1 MTSYWWVN
9 QGDTFE
15 AAQKLGVLW
24 APKLDG
30 GGRPQRHWD
39 SLTQTRVGDIV
50 FHYSHTKLRGVS
62 HVVSPCRDAQIS
74 SEYLEKWDQDG
85 REVKIEPQD
94 FDFEIGLEEIP
105 LEIRT
110 VISVDVNTP
119 FDKHGKVKQGYLFAL
134 TTPIVEAIIKAIGQR
149 IDWFEGEVK
158 ADASAIVEDFQI
170 LVAGET
176 DTQIVSTGRR
186 EQGLLRR
193 KLFRRKATSQCALCG
208 NFYPVRLL
216 HTAHIKKRNSCS
228 RDEKLDFNVV
238 MAACVLGCDALF
250 ENGYI
255 VVSENGL
262 IEPGKPATTDDLK
275 SAVDYL
281 VGNRPLVFGE
291 RTAKYFQWHKGSFQ
305 DSPS

>member
-1 MTSYWWVN
+1 MVTYWWVN

-30 GGRPQRHWD
+30 GGRPQGHWD
-39 SLTQTRVGDIV
+39 SLTHTRVGDIV
-50 FHYSHTKLRGVS
+50 FHYSQTKLRGVS
-62 HVVSPCRDAQIS
+62 QVVSPCRDAQIS

-85 REVKIEPQD
+85 REVKVQPQD
-94 FDFEIGLEEIP
+94 FDFEIALDEIP

-110 VISVDVNTP
+110 AISEGTNTP
-119 FDKHGKVKQGYLFAL
+119 FDKNGKVKQGYLFQL
-134 TTPIVEAIIKAIGQR
+134 TPPMAEAIIKAIGQQ
-149 IDWFEGEVK
+149 INLLEAETTVGS
-158 ADASAIVEDFQI
+158 AAIVEDFQI
-170 LVAGET
+170 LVAGDT
-176 DTQIVSTGRR
+176 DTQIVSMGRR

-193 KLFRRKATSQCALCG
+193 KLFHGKTTSECALCG
-208 NFYPVRLL
+208 HSYPVRLL

-228 RDEKLDFNVV
+228 REEKLDFNVV

-262 IEPGKPATTDDLK
+262 IEPGKPATTDDLT
-275 SAVDYL
+275 SAVKQL
-281 VGNRPLVFGE
+281 VGNKPLIFGE
-291 RTAKYFQWHKGSFQ
+291 KTAKYFQWHKKSFQ
-305 DSPS
+305 DTHS